1 MYLTEVSE
9 ELVSGVELVPPGV
22 REDLRAIAAWL
33 DKHNNTD
40 RLTVYAKLR
49 AEALSQS
56 LKVWLIFLALKNKVL
71 YCMFDMLSH
80 GTKCMIK

>member
-1 MYLTEVSE
+1 MYIVIVNIIYIRYIQYYQYMRLTEVSE

-56 LKVWLIFLALKNKVL
+56 LKV
-71 YCMFDMLSH
+71 
-80 GTKCMIK
+80 